1 MTARVKSA
9 DLICWQKRAF
19 ERHRNRVKTAAP
31 TVDMSPPCT
40 RPHVLRDAKR
50 LQLERERQAE
60 IMRNNFILLR
70 NLEDIMHG
78 RRRKRSYRLDEKT
91 AACIKTR

>member
-1 MTARVKSA
+1 MSTRATSA
-9 DLICWQKRAF
+9 DSISWQKRAF
-19 ERHRNRVKTAAP
+19 ERHRKRVKTAVP
-31 TVDMSPPCT
+31 TVDMNPPCT

-50 LQLERERQAE
+50 LQLQRERQAE

-78 RRRKRSYRLDEKT
+78 RKKKRSYRLDEKT
-91 AACIKTR
+91 TPCIKTR